1 MSLVN
6 AHKILSFRFRQ
17 FGPFIER
24 RLEPRSKSSCES
36 EACVGRVHSC
46 VERECRSSYSAWLD
60 QRMSLVN
67 AHKILSFRFRQ
78 FGPFIARFGDGL
90 DP

>member
-1 MSLVN
+1 MRPN
-6 AHKILSFRFRQ
+6 LSV
-17 FGPFIER
+17 
-24 RLEPRSKSSCES
+24 S
-36 EACVGRVHSC
+36 
-46 VERECRSSYSAWLD
+46 SAWLD

-90 DP
+90 DPGWLAAGRSATFGGCDEI